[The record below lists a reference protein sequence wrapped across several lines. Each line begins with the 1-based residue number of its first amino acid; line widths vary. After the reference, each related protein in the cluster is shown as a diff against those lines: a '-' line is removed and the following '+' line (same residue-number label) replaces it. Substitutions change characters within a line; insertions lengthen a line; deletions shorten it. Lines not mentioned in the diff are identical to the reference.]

1 MVITEEGTSSCQP
14 TSPIAVSLRTHAE
27 EERCPP
33 MSLGELLASIRE
45 HRRDSAHQSTEEEGA
60 QISRRVL
67 ELLAVPTPT
76 QEVET
81 PSINARSENDPACVQ
96 GRQH

>member
-1 MVITEEGTSSCQP
+1 
-14 TSPIAVSLRTHAE
+14 
-27 EERCPP
+27 

-67 ELLAVPTPT
+67 ELLGVPTPT
-76 QEVET
+76 QEVER
-81 PSINARSENDPACVQ
+81 PSTNACGENDPTCCCDVGRLHWSWSQQ
-96 GRQH
+96 GSHVGYPASDRREF